1 MNDPSKLTNWQRA
14 LTYPIELRDG
24 HRIETLQQG
33 ATLIT
38 KHLPK
43 ARQARPGWGYAAE
56 LLMQAYKTGNP
67 ADIRAATD
75 QLHRALQVEGWLA

>member
-1 MNDPSKLTNWQRA
+1 MDEIKPTNWDRV

-38 KHLPK
+38 RHLPK
-43 ARQARPGWGYAAE
+43 SVQERPGWGYAAE
-56 LLMQAYKTGNP
+56 LLMQAYKTGKS

-75 QLHRALQVEGWLA
+75 QLHRALEVEGWLA